1 VRDMNTATTKVSTG
15 LTNAADFFEIQGGF
29 TVTVYKFNFF
39 KKIKNQKNILKN

>member
-29 TVTVYKFNFF
+29 TVYKFNFF
-39 KKIKNQKNILKN
+39 

>member
-29 TVTVYKFNFF
+29 TVYKFNFFF